1 MMLVPMYFLIAL
13 WGHNSPGGKGRIY
26 AATKFFIFTQTSGLI
41 MLLSILGLVIVHYQQ
56 TGTISFD
63 YMVLLK
69 TVMSPNVEMVLMLGF
84 FIAFAVKTPMV
95 PLHTWLPDAH
105 SQAPTAGRSEEHT
118 SELQSLMRI
127 SSAVFCLK

>member
-26 AATKFFIFTQTSGLI
+26 AATQFFIFTQTSGLI

-63 YMVLLK
+63 YMVLLT
-69 TVMSPNVEMVLMLGF
+69 TVMSPTVALVMMPGF
-84 FIAFAVKTPMV
+84 LIGLPVK
-95 PLHTWLPDAH
+95 
-105 SQAPTAGRSEEHT
+105 PTLVQLR
-118 SELQSLMRI
+118 
-127 SSAVFCLK
+127 

>member
-69 TVMSPNVEMVLMLGF
+69 TVMPPNVEMVLMPGS
-84 FIAFAVKTPMV
+84 FIEVAVKTPMV
-95 PLHTWLPDAH
+95 PRHTWLPDAH
-105 SQAPTAGRSEEHT
+105 SQAPTEGSADRAV
-118 SELQSLMRI
+118 SLLMP
-127 SSAVFCLK
+127 A

>member
-1 MMLVPMYFLIAL
+1 
-13 WGHNSPGGKGRIY
+13 
-26 AATKFFIFTQTSGLI
+26 

-105 SQAPTAGRSEEHT
+105 SQAPTAGSVD
-118 SELQSLMRI
+118 LAGIL
-127 SSAVFCLK
+127 LKTAAYGIDRKSVVSGKSVSVRVDLGGRRLIKKKKPQQ